1 MVLVTPPAAPAPPHP
16 ARFVAAVAGVF
27 VAGMLVAVQS
37 RVNAQLAH
45 ETGDAFVTAVISFG
59 SGLLILSVGLVFTRA
74 GRHGIGEVARAVRE
88 RRMPWWYLAGGGA
101 GAFFVLTQSLVVA
114 LIGVA
119 LFTVGIVAGQLSSS
133 VVVDRRGIGT
143 MAPKPFTVPRVIAAG
158 IALAGVV
165 VSVSGELRGDVPFGL
180 LVLPL
185 IAGALVG
192 MQAALNGQVRGIAG
206 SAYTATFGNF
216 LIGTT
221 VLVLALLVHL
231 VAEPWTPVFPSNPV
245 AYIGGAVGVIFIGA
259 QAILVRTVG
268 VLVLGLSLLSGQLVM
283 AVVFDLV
290 LPLPGNTLTLVGGIG
305 AVLTLLAVIVAVV
318 PAPGRATTR
327 GRPTAG

>member
-1 MVLVTPPAAPAPPHP
+1 MVTPPATPAPHHP
-16 ARFVAAVAGVF
+16 VRFAFAVAGVF

-45 ETGDAFVTAVISFG
+45 ETGDGFVTAVISFG
-59 SGLLILSVGLVFTRA
+59 SGLVILAVGLLFTRV
-74 GRHGIGEVARAVRE
+74 GRHGIVEVARAVRE
-88 RRMPWWYLAGGGA
+88 RRMPWWYLAGGAA
-101 GAFFVLTQSLVVA
+101 GAFFVLAQSLVVG

-119 LFTVGIVAGQLSSS
+119 LFTVGIVAGQLTSS

-143 MAPKPFTVPRVIAAG
+143 MAPKPFTVPRVVAAG

-185 IAGALVG
+185 LAGGLVG
-192 MQAALNGQVRGIAG
+192 MQAALNGQVRGIAS
-206 SAYTATFGNF
+206 SAYTATFANF
-216 LIGTT
+216 AVGTT
-221 VLVLALLVHL
+221 LLVLALLVHL
-231 VAEPWTPVFPSNPV
+231 VVQPWTPVFPANPLV
-245 AYIGGAVGVIFIGA
+245 YIGGAVGVIFIGA

-290 LPLPGNTLTLVGGIG
+290 LPLPGNVLTLVGVLG
-305 AVLTLLAVIVAVV
+305 AVLTLLAVVLAVV
-318 PAPGRATTR
+318 PSRRRVSTT
-327 GRPTAG
+327 